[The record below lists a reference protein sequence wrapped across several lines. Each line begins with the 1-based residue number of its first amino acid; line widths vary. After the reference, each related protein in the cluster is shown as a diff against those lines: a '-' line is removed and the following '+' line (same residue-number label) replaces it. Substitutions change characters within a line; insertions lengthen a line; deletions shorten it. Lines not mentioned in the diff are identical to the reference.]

1 MGEGPIKKEL
11 KHLQDKEIVCAIA
24 QKDETALTAAQLK
37 YGVYCLSIA
46 ERIVGSRET
55 AEECVNDALHSVWN
69 SIPPQQP
76 ENLKLYLAAVTRN
89 LALNRRKAE
98 QAQKRGGRE
107 IDAVF
112 DELSECLTAGETPES
127 AVLEQQ
133 LGETVKAFLKTLPQR
148 ERDIFLR
155 RYFFTESTNEIAK
168 RFGIRE
174 SNVLMI
180 LSRTRKKLRK
190 HLQREGYSV

>member
-1 MGEGPIKKEL
+1 M
-11 KHLQDKEIVCAIA
+11 QDKEIVRGIA

-37 YGVYCLSIA
+37 YGSYCLTVA
-46 ERIVGSRET
+46 GRIVGSLET
-55 AEECVNDALHSVWN
+55 AEECVNDALHSAWQ

-76 ENLKLYLAAVTRN
+76 ENLKLYLAAITRN
-89 LALNRRKAE
+89 TALNRIKAE
-98 QAQKRGGRE
+98 TAQKRGGRE

-112 DELSECLTAGETPES
+112 DELTECIAAGETPES
-127 AVLEQQ
+127 VVLEQQ

-155 RYFFTESTNEIAK
+155 RYFFTEPTKEIAK

-180 LSRTRKKLRK
+180 LSRTRKKLRNY
-190 HLQREGYSV
+190 LQREGYFV